1 MLKFVA
7 PLVFILALLL
17 GTVAVPPGTEAA
29 AEVRFESHARVAPD
43 LDYGT
48 ATIAGAPVHILTARI
63 SSGKVRV
70 RPFVSEDRSTTQ
82 TQAAQAGCLAAVNA
96 GYFNMSDGVSTSF
109 VTIGGEQVCDP
120 RTNKALI
127 ENPRLKPFLEQ
138 IFNRSEIRFLQ
149 SEDGTISASISAHDA
164 PVPGGKKI
172 VDAMQGGPQLLPE
185 ITSVP
190 EAFIRDESGK
200 MADSIGT
207 AARAAR
213 TAIGINKRGD
223 VIIVCVAGGK
233 KREFQR
239 GVNLKTM
246 AEIMSR
252 LGCISALNLDGGTS
266 TTMVVARS
274 GKTSELEPVCSW
286 EPQREVKSIIGIVK
300 P

>member
-1 MLKFVA
+1 MLKSVA
-7 PLVFILALLL
+7 PLAIIPALFLS
-17 GTVAVPPGTEAA
+17 TVAVPPGAEAA
-29 AEVRFESHARVAPD
+29 AEVRFESRVQVAPG

-63 SSGKVRV
+63 ASGKLRV
-70 RPFVSEDRSTTQ
+70 RPFVSEERSTTQ
-82 TQAAQAGCLAAVNA
+82 AQAGQAGCLAAVNA

-127 ENPRLKPFLEQ
+127 ENPKLKPFLDQ
-138 IFNRSEIRFLQ
+138 IFKRSEIRFLQ
-149 SEDGTISASISAHDA
+149 SEDGTISACISAHDA
-164 PVPGGKKI
+164 PVPEGKKI

-246 AEIMSR
+246 AEIMAR
-252 LGCISALNLDGGTS
+252 LGCVSALNLDGGTS

-274 GKTSELEPVCSW
+274 GKTSELDPVCSW
-286 EPQREVKSIIGIVK
+286 EPQREVKSIIGIVE